1 MSAPAAALAAPA
13 EVPGSLRTVRAL
25 VRRALNEILR
35 VPGAAIPGVLAPT
48 IFMLGLS
55 SVFGNAS
62 HLAFYHGADFKDF
75 IIPVGFLQGASFTGA
90 ATGVNLARDIEQGW
104 FDRLLVSP
112 TPRPVLLAGLVG
124 SATMRSLLPATF
136 LLIVGLALGVHWPGV
151 PALALDVVLIM
162 AMAAAISCFAVLVA
176 LRFKT
181 QQAAPLMQVGGF
193 IAVLFT
199 TSYSPRQGLTP
210 WLRTVADINPVT
222 HVLDGLRQG
231 FVSHLAWSS
240 TWPALAALAGLLLFF
255 GGLAIR
261 AMGRVGYA
269 D

>member
-1 MSAPAAALAAPA
+1 MSAPAAAAPQ
-13 EVPGSLRTVRAL
+13 ELVVSVRTVRAL
-25 VRRALNEILR
+25 VRRALNEISR

-48 IFMLGLS
+48 IFMLGLT

-75 IIPVGFLQGASFTGA
+75 IVPVGLMQGASFTGA

-124 SATMRSLLPATF
+124 SATLRALLPGTF
-136 LLIVGLALGVHWPGV
+136 LLVVALILGLHWPGLLGIV
-151 PALALDVVLIM
+151 IAAVLVMAL
-162 AMAAAISCFAVLVA
+162 AAAISFYAVILA

-199 TSYSPRQGLTP
+199 TSYAPKQGLTP

-222 HVLDGLRQG
+222 HMLEGIRQG
-231 FVSHLAWSS
+231 FIGHVSWGS
-240 TWPALAALAGLLLFF
+240 TWPGLAAAAGLLLFF
-255 GGLAIR
+255 GALAVR
-261 AMGRVGYA
+261 ALSRVGYA